1 MKEEIQQ
8 NCIFPFDADRQEE
21 TIMAPPEKA
30 KVKVAPTKST
40 MALFKKEDRIWIIVK
55 EKSRKLSAAPAA

>member
-1 MKEEIQQ
+1 
-8 NCIFPFDADRQEE
+8 
-21 TIMAPPEKA
+21 MAPPEKA

-55 EKSRKLSAAPAA
+55 EKSRKLSAVPPA